1 MKKILSLLMIMIFA
15 SALNAQDE
23 KIDPNVKPEALEAT
37 EFTFPDY
44 TVKTLKNGLKVFVV
58 EDHEQPVI
66 SLNMMIFGGTST
78 DRKLSGVAEMTAD
91 ILTKGAGDMK
101 AIEIAEKLDGVGASI
116 SASAGV
122 DNINVRAY
130 SLLKHKELLLDMF
143 AKLITDPEF
152 DDDEFE
158 KLQKM
163 TIGSIK
169 DSKSDAGGLASKT
182 ARRVVYGKDHPYAR
196 FATEESIKSIKVDDL
211 EEYYNKFFLPNN
223 STIVV
228 TGDVDADDIIN
239 ELEELFAEWETQP
252 LPYINIPAPNPM
264 PLGVYF
270 IERPGSVQST
280 ISMCTPT
287 LPINHP
293 DYEKV
298 DLASSIIG
306 AGFAGRLFRTLR
318 EKHSYTYTP
327 YGYQTSSKYANRF
340 ACGADVRKSV
350 TDSSLL
356 VITEQLDMLSRTAPE
371 DEELNRIKKY
381 KIGHFQMALE
391 SSNYIARLIQNADF
405 NKIDL
410 KTLAK
415 YPKRMQDINKY
426 EIMDIAKK
434 YMNTSSAYIIVVGD
448 PAIMPTISRFG
459 KVFDYNLDLEPL
471 SGPDA
476 KMEKCDLD
484 ADELI
489 EKYVEAIG
497 GEDAIESV
505 KIIKS
510 DADMEITMKG
520 RTIKTTMVS
529 YQALG
534 QKVFSDID
542 YGFMK
547 MKFWVNSGKVWIND
561 GGGVKEEKSSESEK
575 FLYSAVL
582 FKETKLTDMGY
593 ELQVLGIQKNQILLK
608 AVSKNKYDKLFYFN
622 ADTHMLE
629 RSESTEK
636 IGKKILPVVER
647 YTEYKKFGS
656 VLLPV
661 VVESSNPE
669 YSSVIKYKY
678 EINPETDE
686 SIFTPKK

>member
-1 MKKILSLLMIMIFA
+1 
-15 SALNAQDE
+15 
-23 KIDPNVKPEALEAT
+23 
-37 EFTFPDY
+37 
-44 TVKTLKNGLKVFVV
+44 
-58 EDHEQPVI
+58 
-66 SLNMMIFGGTST
+66 
-78 DRKLSGVAEMTAD
+78 
-91 ILTKGAGDMK
+91 
-101 AIEIAEKLDGVGASI
+101 
-116 SASAGV
+116 
-122 DNINVRAY
+122 
-130 SLLKHKELLLDMF
+130 
-143 AKLITDPEF
+143 
-152 DDDEFE
+152 
-158 KLQKM
+158 
-163 TIGSIK
+163 
-169 DSKSDAGGLASKT
+169 
-182 ARRVVYGKDHPYAR
+182 
-196 FATEESIKSIKVDDL
+196 
-211 EEYYNKFFLPNN
+211 
-223 STIVV
+223 
-228 TGDVDADDIIN
+228 
-239 ELEELFAEWETQP
+239 
-252 LPYINIPAPNPM
+252 
-264 PLGVYF
+264 
-270 IERPGSVQST
+270 
-280 ISMCTPT
+280 
-287 LPINHP
+287 
-293 DYEKV
+293 
-298 DLASSIIG
+298 
-306 AGFAGRLFRTLR
+306 
-318 EKHSYTYTP
+318 SYTYNP
-327 YGYQTSSKYANRF
+327 YGYQTGSKYANRF

-356 VITEQLDMLSRTAPE
+356 VITEQLNMLTRTASE

-381 KIGHFQMALE
+381 EIGHYQMALE

-410 KTLAK
+410 NTLAK
-415 YPKRMQDINKY
+415 FPKRIQDINKY

-434 YMNTSSAYIIVVGD
+434 YMNPSSAYIIVVGD

-497 GEDAIESV
+497 GEDAIEAV

-520 RTIKTTMVS
+520 RTINTTMVS

-561 GGGVKEEKSSESEK
+561 GGGVKEEKSSEIEK

-582 FKETKLTDMGY
+582 FKETKLTDLGY

-608 AVSKNKYDKLFYFN
+608 ATAENKYDNLFYFN
-622 ADTHMLE
+622 ADNYMLE
-629 RSESTEK
+629 KSESTEK
-636 IGKKILPVVER
+636 IGKKVLPVVER

-686 SIFTPKK
+686 SIFTPQK

>member
-1 MKKILSLLMIMIFA
+1 
-15 SALNAQDE
+15 
-23 KIDPNVKPEALEAT
+23 
-37 EFTFPDY
+37 
-44 TVKTLKNGLKVFVV
+44 
-58 EDHEQPVI
+58 
-66 SLNMMIFGGTST
+66 
-78 DRKLSGVAEMTAD
+78 
-91 ILTKGAGDMK
+91 GDMK

-116 SASAGV
+116 SASAGT

-163 TIGSIK
+163 TIGAIK
-169 DSKSDAGGLASKT
+169 DSKSDAGGLAAKT
-182 ARRVVYGKDHPYAR
+182 ARRVVYGMDHPYAR

-211 EEYYNKFFLPNN
+211 EEYHEKFFLPNN

-228 TGDVDADDIIN
+228 TGDVDAADIIN
-239 ELEELFAEWETQP
+239 ELEEIFAEWESNP

-280 ISMCTPT
+280 ISLCTPT
-287 LPINHP
+287 LPINHT

-327 YGYQTSSKYANRF
+327 YGYQTGSKYANRF

-356 VITEQLDMLSRTAPE
+356 VITEQLNMLTKTAPE
-371 DEELNRIKKY
+371 NEELNRIKKY
-381 KIGHFQMALE
+381 EIGHYQMALE
-391 SSNYIARLIQNADF
+391 NSNYIARLIQNADF

-415 YPKRMQDINKY
+415 YPQRVQDINKY

-434 YMNTSSAYIIVVGD
+434 YMNPSSAYIIVVGD
-448 PAIMPTISRFG
+448 PAIMPSVSRFG

-484 ADELI
+484 ADDLI
-489 EKYVEAIG
+489 EKYIEAIG
-497 GEDAIESV
+497 GEEAIETV

-510 DADMEITMKG
+510 EADMELSMKG
-520 RTIKTTMVS
+520 RTIKTSMVS
-529 YQALG
+529 Y
-534 QKVFSDID
+534 KSIDKKEFTDID

-547 MKFWVNSGKVWIND
+547 MKFWVNSGKVWID
-561 GGGVKEEKSSESEK
+561 EGSGVKEEKSAEIEK
-575 FLYSAVL
+575 FLYSVVL
-582 FKETKLTDMGY
+582 FKETKLTDLGY

-608 AVSKNKYDKLFYFN
+608 ATAKNKYDKLFFFN
-622 ADTHMLE
+622 ADTYILE
-629 RSESTEK
+629 KSESTEK
-636 IGKKILPVVER
+636 IGKKVLPVVEK
-647 YTEYKKFGS
+647 YIEYKEFES

-661 VVESSNPE
+661 VVELSNPE
-669 YSSVIKYKY
+669 YSSVIQYKY

-686 SIFTPKK
+686 SIFAPTK